1 MTGQGEVD
9 QRVRLALVK
18 KKIKKNAM
26 PAARRKRN
34 LKKNI
39 NKDPKTDGGE
49 PRGPLKQLTIGNG
62 GLWQL
67 YVLKSHLCSK
77 QMG

>member
-1 MTGQGEVD
+1 MN
-9 QRVRLALVK
+9 K
-18 KKIKKNAM
+18 
-26 PAARRKRN
+26 
-34 LKKNI
+34 
-39 NKDPKTDGGE
+39 NKDPKTNGGKPRE
-49 PRGPLKQLTIGNG
+49 PFKQLTIGNG